1 MFEIK
6 NESVL
11 FRFSFVERIEVL
23 EDRRQD
29 LIVCWL
35 EIEEP
40 SITLQCECELTLFDL
55 ERLRD
60 MLSRFYEKISNN
72 IEAAPELFTPRVPVF
87 SFEIRKVEGGDIIGF
102 NFTASPQEDEGWTL
116 KGGIVIDQSYFP
128 GLIRGV
134 ESILSN

>member
-40 SITLQCECELTLFDL
+40 SIKLQCECELTLFDL

-60 MLSRFYEKISNN
+60 MLSRFYDKISNN

-87 SFEIRKVEGGDIIGF
+87 AFEVREVEGGDIIGF
-102 NFTASPQEDEGWTL
+102 NFTASPQEDEGWML

-134 ESILSN
+134 ESILTN

>member
-40 SITLQCECELTLFDL
+40 SIKLQCECELTLFDL

-60 MLSRFYEKISNN
+60 MLSHFYEKISNN
-72 IEAAPELFTPRVPVF
+72 TEAAPELFTPRVPVF
-87 SFEIRKVEGGDIIGF
+87 AFELRAVEGGDIIGF

-116 KGGIVIDQSYFP
+116 NGGIVIDQSYFP

>member
-23 EDRRQD
+23 EDRRQE
-29 LIVCWL
+29 L

-40 SITLQCECELTLFDL
+40 SIKLQCECELTLFDL

-60 MLSRFYEKISNN
+60 MLSQFYEKISNST
-72 IEAAPELFTPRVPVF
+72 EAAPELFTPRVPVF
-87 SFEIRKVEGGDIIGF
+87 AFELREVEGGDIIGF

-134 ESILSN
+134 ESILTN